1 MPGASA
7 DFDEAVRLLGAH
19 PDVFARVLTH
29 QVPLSEIDR
38 AFALADD
45 KSSGAVK
52 VTVTP

>member
-1 MPGASA
+1 
-7 DFDEAVRLLGAH
+7 
-19 PDVFARVLTH
+19 VFARVLTH
-29 QVPLSEIDR
+29 QVPLAEIDR